1 MNFNGK
7 EFIYINNQ
15 NDLEYL
21 IERIENGPLF
31 AESFK
36 FYNKGIFVKL
46 LDYFEI
52 DYKEFKKGYYYF
64 DENRDL
70 HISESEFGYTWISTF
85 GLITKGKATSN
96 KFVNSCMNQYTVVS
110 LLFEIAKEICESD
123 TVYDVDGYNFGYL
136 SELTPALFH
145 NVLFY
150 IEVFGKA
157 YLSLS
162 GSKVP
167 HTHELA
173 KIFANVNETIYKKSH
188 NDSIFQ
194 AHIIAEFERVV
205 EYIAS
210 IPGGFKEHFVKYDD
224 NSEDGT
230 VICFNSDSLDGIR
243 NIIDLSNDFIS
254 SYYYDEDD
262 VKYLESGLL
271 ERLISRAITENEKL
285 QVINKYGY
293 MKSRNN

>member
-1 MNFNGK
+1 MSSNGK
-7 EFIYINNQ
+7 KYIYINNQ

-36 FYNKGIFVKL
+36 FDNNGIFVEL
-46 LDYFEI
+46 LDYFKI
-52 DYKEFKKGYYYF
+52 DHKEFKKGYFYF
-64 DENRDL
+64 EENRDL
-70 HISESEFGYTWISTF
+70 HISESEFGYTWISTY
-85 GLITKGKATSN
+85 GLIAKGKSTSN
-96 KFVNSCMNQYTVVS
+96 KFVNSCKNQYTVVS
-110 LLFEIAKEICESD
+110 LLLEKAKEISYSD

-145 NVLFY
+145 NILFY

-162 GSKVP
+162 GVNVP

-173 KIFANVNETIYKKSH
+173 KVFAIVNETIYKKNH
-188 NDSIFQ
+188 NDSLFQ
-194 AHIIAEFERVV
+194 AQIIVEFERVV
-205 EYIAS
+205 EYITS

-230 VICFNSDSLDGIR
+230 VIRFNRGSLDGIQKT
-243 NIIDLSNDFIS
+243 IDLSNDFIS
-254 SYYYDEDD
+254 SYYYNDD
-262 VKYLESGLL
+262 VMYLKSGLL
-271 ERLISRAITENEKL
+271 DRLIKNAITKNEKQ

-293 MKSRNN
+293 MKSGNN